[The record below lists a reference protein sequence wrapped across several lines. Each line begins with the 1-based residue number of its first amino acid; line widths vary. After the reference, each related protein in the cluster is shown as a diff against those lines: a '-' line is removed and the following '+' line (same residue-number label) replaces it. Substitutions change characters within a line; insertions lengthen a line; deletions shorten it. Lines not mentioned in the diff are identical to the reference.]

1 MINAV
6 IGKTMESVRNHWHIK
21 LFTTERRRNYL
32 VSEPSYHTAKFFTQ
46 NLLAIEMKKSK
57 ILMNKTVYWGLS
69 ILELSKILSK
79 TKIWWKSEIMLY
91 GYRHCTHKNRW
102 IYREIE
108 GDVETRTFQLMK

>member
-21 LFTTERRRNYL
+21 LFTTERRKNYL

-57 ILMNKTVYWGLS
+57 ILMNKTVYWVKYYLKPKYGEKAKLCYMG
-69 ILELSKILSK
+69 IDIVHIK
-79 TKIWWKSEIMLY
+79 TDGFIEKLKEMLKQEHFY
-91 GYRHCTHKNRW
+91 LWSR
-102 IYREIE
+102 
-108 GDVETRTFQLMK
+108 